1 MKTFNRST
9 GLIFGAIALILGA
22 IGPWISVL
30 GFIGGGP
37 ANSLEVGLIVFGGI
51 ALIIISALF
60 GRFMRTVSIVV
71 GVLVLA
77 EVVNVFININSAN
90 SDNDLGSLV
99 SPGWGLYF
107 SAVAGLYLVASTFIF
122 SKQTPMQQYG
132 ISKVVV
138 ADMPD
143 TDETYIDGKFNPYGR
158 CDTCGAPC
166 DKNGCTADT
175 FHLVALG

>member
-37 ANSLEVGLIVFGGI
+37 ANSLEVGSIVFGGI
-51 ALIIISALF
+51 ALVIISALL
-60 GRFMRTVSIVV
+60 GRFMRTVSIIV

-90 SDNDLGSLV
+90 SDSDLGSLA
-99 SPGWGLYF
+99 SPGWGLYL
-107 SAVAGLYLVASTFIF
+107 SAVAGLYLIVSTFVF
-122 SKQTPMQQYG
+122 AKQTPMQQYG
-132 ISKVVV
+132 ISKVTVV
-138 ADMPD
+138 DM
-143 TDETYIDGKFNPYGR
+143 DETYVDGQFNPYGR

-166 DKNGCTADT
+166 DKNGCSADQ